1 MKISPRKK
9 GETWRGETEMR
20 DYRQSLIFLSLP
32 AGSRLSVISLREN
45 ERLLVVQVNRDE

>member
-1 MKISPRKK
+1 MKITPREK
-9 GETWRGETEMR
+9 GETWREETKMIEA
-20 DYRQSLIFLSLP
+20 SFFSLP